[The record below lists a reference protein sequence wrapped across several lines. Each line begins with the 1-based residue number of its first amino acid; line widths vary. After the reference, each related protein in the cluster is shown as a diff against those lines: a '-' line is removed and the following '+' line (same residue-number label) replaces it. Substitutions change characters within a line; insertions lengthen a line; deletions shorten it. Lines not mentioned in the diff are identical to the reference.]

1 MSKAIAIHAQAL
13 SKRYKVYDKPADIFW
28 EAITR
33 KPRFREA
40 WALRDVSFEVKRG
53 EVVGII
59 GRNGAGKSTLLRML
73 AGTLPVT
80 SGMLDVRGKV
90 SAILE
95 LGTGFH
101 PEFTGRENIYMGG
114 MCLGM
119 SRAEVDTKVDSI
131 IDFAELRHVIDQP
144 FKTYS
149 SGMMARLTFSTA
161 ISIEPDILLLDEAL
175 AAGDV
180 LFQEK
185 CFRRIREIV
194 DSNATVLFVTHSLS
208 QIYQLCDS
216 AILLSKG
223 KVVTQGEV
231 RKVGYAYEELLA
243 KERKESVDASL
254 PDPVLEIGEAGG
266 SDAAGAAPKGSA
278 TSAVVAEME
287 AAADSSADAD
297 SAATDDAKDVP
308 VPRGDGDSGEEDSG
322 EADSGAAGSGEQDSA
337 ALATAARASSSQGK
351 PATAGGPARRGWIR
365 HVELVNDRGVQV
377 SELHYGQTYRLRVE
391 LEAGQDVPALS
402 VGFRIELGTG
412 QVVYGSTTVTQ
423 GVAIKARAGER
434 IVASFEWRC
443 TLGGGEFL
451 VTAGLA
457 EMISESEFVILHH
470 YGGACECVVHGS
482 PLFQGMVDLGCKASV
497 ETVSETAS
505 PR

>member
-1 MSKAIAIHAQAL
+1 MSGKVAIKAEGL
-13 SKRYKVYDKPADIFW
+13 SKRYKVYDRPADIFW

-73 AGTLPVT
+73 ASTLPAT
-80 SGMLDVRGKV
+80 SGSLDVHGKV

-119 SRAEVDTKVDSI
+119 SRAEVDAKLDSI

-149 SGMMARLTFSTA
+149 TGMMARLTFSTA
-161 ISIEPDILLLDEAL
+161 VSIEPDILLLDEAL

-194 DSNATVLFVTHSLS
+194 ESDATVLFVTHSLS

-223 KVVTQGEV
+223 QVVTQGEV

-243 KERKESVDASL
+243 RERKESVDASL
-254 PDPVLEIGEAGG
+254 PDPVLEIGE
-266 SDAAGAAPKGSA
+266 
-278 TSAVVAEME
+278 TE
-287 AAADSSADAD
+287 AQQDAD
-297 SAATDDAKDVP
+297 DKDVI
-308 VPRGDGDSGEEDSG
+308 VPRGAAAEGLASSDSGEV
-322 EADSGAAGSGEQDSA
+322 DSA
-337 ALATAARASSSQGK
+337 SVRDAASRA
-351 PATAGGPARRGWIR
+351 WIR
-365 HVELVNDRGVQV
+365 HVSVVNDRGVQV
-377 SELHYGQTYRLRVE
+377 SELHYDQIYRIRVE
-391 LEAGQDVPALS
+391 LEAGQDVPAMS

-423 GVAIKARAGER
+423 GMPVTARAGECV
-434 IVASFEWRC
+434 VASFEWRC
-443 TLGGGEFL
+443 SLGGGEFL

-457 EMISESEFVILHH
+457 EMVSESEYIILHH
-470 YGGACECVVHGS
+470 YGGACDFVVHSS
-482 PLFQGMVDLGCKASV
+482 PQFQGLVDLGCTASV
-497 ETVSETAS
+497 ESLPKTAS